1 MSLHELSLQGV
12 RHDFATEQQQQHQ
25 FRGGYFLL
33 TPWGRGSGLPL
44 EEEMFLSPPWGSGLP
59 QEERDV
65 SFTWAMKSTWGLDG
79 QWGRK
84 MSGAGEK

>member
-1 MSLHELSLQGV
+1 MS
-12 RHDFATEQQQQHQ
+12 
-25 FRGGYFLL
+25 
-33 TPWGRGSGLPL
+33 
-44 EEEMFLSPPWGSGLP
+44 
-59 QEERDV
+59 EERDV